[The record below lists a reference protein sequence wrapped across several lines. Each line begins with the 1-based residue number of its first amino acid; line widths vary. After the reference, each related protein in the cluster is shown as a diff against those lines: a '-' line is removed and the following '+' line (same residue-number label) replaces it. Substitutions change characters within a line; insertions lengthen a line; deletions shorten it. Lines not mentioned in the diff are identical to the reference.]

1 MSGFEQVLKTWRA
14 AAVPLN
20 PPASE
25 ADLRLLAAFLG
36 DAVPPDL
43 RALYSVANGMVDYE
57 MDDWYVFFWSID
69 RITRERDVQV
79 DGARRWIAFADVLL
93 YSWCF
98 RFSPDGDRTRVR
110 VDSTGE
116 EFECLEDFLS
126 RYASDPGSLD
136 LFEAERR

>member
-1 MSGFEQVLKTWRA
+1 MSSFEQVLKTWRA
-14 AAVPLN
+14 AAVRLN

-25 ADLRLLAAFLG
+25 ADLFALAAFLG

-43 RALYSVANGMVDYE
+43 RALYSAANGMVDNE
-57 MDDWYVFFWSID
+57 MDGWYVFFWSTD
-69 RITRERDVQV
+69 RVTRERDVQV

-93 YSWCF
+93 DSWCF
-98 RFSPDGDRTRVR
+98 RFSPDGDRTRIR

-126 RYASDPGSLD
+126 RYASDPGSLG
-136 LFEAERR
+136 LFEASRR